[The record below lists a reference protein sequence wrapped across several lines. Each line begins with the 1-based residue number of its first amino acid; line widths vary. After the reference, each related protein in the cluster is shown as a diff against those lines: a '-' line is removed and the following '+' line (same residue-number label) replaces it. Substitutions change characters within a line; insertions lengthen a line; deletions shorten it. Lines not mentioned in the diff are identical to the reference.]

1 MEAFPKLPNMK
12 FGTTD
17 EEMAKERTA
26 MALELLETSG
36 KVIFCIIFFVL
47 S

>member
-17 EEMAKERTA
+17 EEMAKARTA

-36 KVIFCIIFFVL
+36 MCYFLFIF
-47 S
+47 